1 MERAEPRI
9 ETHTPSI
16 NFPRAGGWQL
26 AAAQQRG
33 TSHETTGE
41 VCQDAYSL
49 AMLSPDVLVIAI
61 ADGAGS
67 AKYAEAG
74 ASLAASAGVG
84 QLCARLAEAGAAPD
98 ETSLKD
104 ILYEGLV
111 AARNAVEAE
120 AAARAVSAHELAT
133 TLILVIARPE
143 LIAVAQVGDGATVI
157 ANQTGKIIGLTLPP
171 AGEYINETTFI
182 TSAEALRTAQTTV
195 WHGRAARLAAFS
207 DGLQLLCLKWP
218 ECLPHEAFFS
228 PLFHFIGTTADE
240 SQAVH
245 ELVRFLSSE
254 RIKDLTDD
262 DLTLVLASLTDC
274 PNGC

>member
-1 MERAEPRI
+1 MERAEPQI
-9 ETHTPSI
+9 ETHAPSI
-16 NFPRAGGWQL
+16 NFPRSGGWQL

-49 AMLSPDVLVIAI
+49 AMLSPEVLLIAI

-74 ASLAASAGVG
+74 ASLAASAGIG
-84 QLCARLAEAGAAPD
+84 QLCARLAEAGAALD

-120 AAARAVSAHELAT
+120 AAAREVSAHELAT
-133 TLILVIARPE
+133 TLILLIARPE

-171 AGEYINETTFI
+171 VGEYINETTFI
-182 TSAEALRTAQTTV
+182 TSAEALRTAQATV

-218 ECLPHEAFFS
+218 ECRPHEAFFS

-245 ELVRFLSSE
+245 ELGRFLSSE